1 MQYVIKNGIICLEG
15 QHVKTD
21 LKIND
26 GIIEELG
33 KGIYHGSEEVI
44 DADGM
49 YVCPGGI
56 DPHTHMD
63 LQQSPKYRACD
74 TSIRAALLLPAEV
87 RRRLSITWPLAL

>member
-1 MQYVIKNGIICLEG
+1 MQYVIKNGIVCLEG
-15 QHVKTD
+15 QHVRTD

-63 LQQSPKYRACD
+63 LQQSPKYRAV
-74 TSIRAALLLPAEV
+74 SPLPAEG
-87 RRRLSITWPLAL
+87 RRRLSTIWPLAL